1 MLVDFEV
8 TNFRSFRD
16 SARITLEPIPAYK
29 ERAENTF
36 SMSRCRLLKG
46 AAIYGPNAGGKSN
59 FVQAID
65 FATSFIRNSA
75 TRSVGTTPIPVTP
88 FKLDTETESAP
99 SRFQFNLLDGD
110 VRYRYGFCVDGQ
122 AVRSEWLYRT
132 DLAKSRARET
142 VLFLRE
148 GEGIDARNGIT
159 DTKALISRTRDD
171 ALFLSVAAQ
180 WNEPTARQVITCLSQ
195 VHVLFGLK
203 DVNYQFYSAKMVEKG
218 ETTRAKLLLDACR
231 NADLG
236 IENIRVEERELDTEA
251 ISRLVPRIDVQANTS
266 NPRNGKWVE
275 QRVFL
280 EHPKYSQGKVVGTV
294 AFDLEKDASE
304 GTRKYFRMMGP
315 IIDALENGYT
325 LIIDELEAK
334 LHPLLTR
341 SIVHLFQSPQSNPKN
356 AQIVFCTHDTNLL
369 SYAGLRRDQ
378 IWFVEKSPEG
388 ASNLY
393 PLSDF
398 KGVRKVSSTESDY
411 IKGRFGAIPFL
422 GGEHV
427 LFGLSK
433 GS

>member
-1 MLVDFEV
+1 MLVDVEV
-8 TNFRSFRD
+8 ANFRSFRD
-16 SARITLEPIPAYK
+16 SARFTLESIPAYK
-29 ERAENTF
+29 ERADNTF
-36 SMSRCRLLKG
+36 SMSRYRLLKG

-59 FVQAID
+59 FVQAIA
-65 FATSFIRNSA
+65 FATSFIKNSA
-75 TRSVGTTPIPVTP
+75 TRSVGTPIPVVP

-99 SRFQFNLLDGD
+99 SRFQFTLLDD
-110 VRYRYGFCVDGQ
+110 NVRYRYGFCVDGQ
-122 AVRSEWLYRT
+122 TVRSEWLYMT
-132 DLAKSRARET
+132 DLAKSRAREN
-142 VLFLRE
+142 VIFLRE
-148 GEGIDARNGIT
+148 EAGIDARSSIT

-180 WNEPTARQVITCLSQ
+180 WNEPLATRVISRLGRIY
-195 VHVLFGLK
+195 VLFGLQ
-203 DVNYQFYSAKMVEKG
+203 DQRYQPYSAKMAQKG
-218 ETTRAKLLLDACR
+218 ETARAKLLLDACR

-236 IENIRVEERELDTEA
+236 IENIRVEERKLDAETVA
-251 ISRLVPRIDVQANTS
+251 RLMPLIESQANITS
-266 NPRNGKWVE
+266 PGDTKWIE

-315 IIDALENGYT
+315 IIDTLENGFT
-325 LIIDELEAK
+325 LVVDELEAK

-341 SIVHLFQSPQSNPKN
+341 SIVRLFQSPQSNPKN

-369 SYAGLRRDQ
+369 TYAGLRRDQ

-388 ASNLY
+388 ASMVY

-427 LFGLSK
+427 LSDLSK